1 MTEQNQNLSKEHN
14 SESVLEPEI
23 MTAEEIAAQDAPVT
37 VDAELEDETAEA
49 VSEDKAEVT
58 SENTE
63 ESADEEHEVT
73 ETPKEEKKADETD
86 WRDAY
91 IRMRADFENYRKRT
105 AHEHDDV
112 RRRERE
118 RVNAVWLDVYDNAE
132 RALDALPEKEGPW
145 FDGFSSLV
153 QQMNKCLA
161 TLGIKP
167 ADDMGKLFDAKRH
180 EAIGTCPNPAM
191 ANNTIIHVERRGFLY
206 ENGDVARIARVIVVK
221 NPS

>member
-1 MTEQNQNLSKEHN
+1 MTEQNQNLSAEQTDA
-14 SESVLEPEI
+14 SVIEPEV

-37 VDAELEDETAEA
+37 VDAELEEEASETA
-49 VSEDKAEVT
+49 SEDKAEVA
-58 SENTE
+58 SETVAAD
-63 ESADEEHEVT
+63 ESAAANAS
-73 ETPKEEKKADETD
+73 KEEKKADETD

-91 IRMRADFENYRKRT
+91 LRMRADFENQRKRT
-105 AHEHDDV
+105 ALEYDDV

-145 FDGFSSLV
+145 YDGFHSLV

-167 ADDMGKLFDAKRH
+167 ADDMGKPFDAKRH

-191 ANNTIIHVERRGFLY
+191 ANNTIMHIERRGFVY
-206 ENGDVARIARVIVVK
+206 ENGDVARVARVIVVK